1 MLEEELF
8 SLFKGNTSAAA
19 GVGRVG
25 GVGAVQLPS
34 QYSPCAGNH
43 HHHAPAA
50 PGAQHQ
56 VLAAETRV
64 LDNISLQTSMTTFS
78 ES

>member
-1 MLEEELF
+1 MLEEELL

-25 GVGAVQLPS
+25 RVGVGAVQLPS
-34 QYSPCAGNH
+34 QYSPCASNH
-43 HHHAPAA
+43 QYCSPSA

-64 LDNISLQTSMTTFS
+64 LEFR
-78 ES
+78 

>member
-25 GVGAVQLPS
+25 GGRVWLYSYHRNIHLVPATTTTTTLLQLRGLS
-34 QYSPCAGNH
+34 NRYWQLK
-43 HHHAPAA
+43 
-50 PGAQHQ
+50 Q
-56 VLAAETRV
+56 E
-64 LDNISLQTSMTTFS
+64 F
-78 ES
+78 

>member
-19 GVGRVG
+19 GVARVG
-25 GVGAVQLPS
+25 GGKGVAVQLPS

-64 LDNISLQTSMTTFS
+64 LDKISL
-78 ES
+78 

>member
-8 SLFKGNTSAAA
+8 SLFKGNTKLLRSAAA
-19 GVGRVG
+19 GVARVGRVGG

-43 HHHAPAA
+43 HHHHHAPAA
-50 PGAQHQ
+50 SGTQHQ
-56 VLAAETRV
+56 VQAAGTWK
-64 LDNISLQTSMTTFS
+64 
-78 ES
+78 